1 MAKIAKFVS
10 YLRVSTDKQGKSGL
24 GLEAQRA
31 SVTEYLNGGQWAVL
45 GEFVEVES
53 GKKSNRPELL
63 RAISMCRVHGATL
76 LVAKLDRLSRNAHF
90 LLGLKEAGIEFIAC
104 DMPSANRI
112 TVSVMAIVA
121 EEEARMISQRTKAA
135 LGAAKARG
143 TKLGRPNL
151 TSKGRTLGG
160 LNSGRSRSRSA
171 LQRATDLRPIID
183 GLRDEGI
190 VRPTDIADT
199 LNERGVP
206 TARGGRWGIFQVQ
219 RLLTTM
225 AMNMVAM

>member
-1 MAKIAKFVS
+1 
-10 YLRVSTDKQGKSGL
+10 
-24 GLEAQRA
+24 
-31 SVTEYLNGGQWAVL
+31 
-45 GEFVEVES
+45 
-53 GKKSNRPELL
+53 
-63 RAISMCRVHGATL
+63 MCRVHGATL

-112 TVSVMAIVA
+112 TVSIMAIVA
-121 EEEARMISQRTKAA
+121 EEEARMISARTKAA
-135 LGAAKARG
+135 LQAAKARG

-151 TSKGRTLGG
+151 TSKGRMLGG

-190 VRPTDIADT
+190 VRPTDVADT
-199 LNERGVP
+199 LNLRGVP

-219 RLLTTM
+219 RLFTTI
-225 AMNMVAM
+225 AMSTVAM